1 MSRGCGCC
9 VEGHGLTRTIGE
21 GRTNGWTWMIL
32 GVFSNLGDSMILNYR
47 IIISLDEDS
56 WVEVATS
63 FNKHRLLWPTFPV
76 AGPTDVHLMAAC
88 LLSAQ
93 SLESD
98 TKVGNSTM
106 PSSCCQMYVALLE
119 CLCLYIYRGDE
130 GMFRCGTE
138 GHGLVGNI
146 GHGWTVGLVDLR
158 GLFQPWRFYDS
169 VK

>member
-1 MSRGCGCC
+1 
-9 VEGHGLTRTIGE
+9 
-21 GRTNGWTWMIL
+21 MIL
-32 GVFSNLGDSMILNYR
+32 WVFSNLGDSMILNYR

-56 WVEVATS
+56 Y
-63 FNKHRLLWPTFPV
+63 
-76 AGPTDVHLMAAC
+76 
-88 LLSAQ
+88 
-93 SLESD
+93 